1 MSLDTL
7 SEVNYGAVAV
17 AALVFFAL
25 GALWYAPAVFGKV
38 WMNAVGQGVGQQT
51 AFNPLLYVATY
62 VAWFVV
68 ALAMGFA
75 GLLMGVDTVGEGI
88 GLGLLFGIGI
98 MVPVEVVGSIY
109 EKRSSTA
116 QTIGA
121 GYNLVGFVLM
131 GLIFGLWT

>member
-25 GALWYAPAVFGKV
+25 GALWYAPAVFGKA
-38 WMNAVGQGVGQQT
+38 WMNAMGAEVGQQT

-75 GLLMGVDTVGEGI
+75 GLLMGIDTGAEGV
-88 GLGLLFGIGI
+88 GLGFLFGIGI

-109 EKRSSTA
+109 EKRSARA

-131 GLIFGLWT
+131 GLILGLWT